1 MYYRLARNRFQ
12 KEKQTIALIIIAD
25 DIIMPKLDSAIKQI
39 DWNSLTDS
47 QKQQANK
54 IYRDAKEFYGYKLLD
69 DFLRFYYS
77 NESIKNNYS
86 GQSIKTMDKIKRTMS
101 EIAESYPISD
111 TFNDFI
117 NEVGYSKYQLGD
129 MWSDDFDY
137 EGMLQMA
144 LTINENWSIGELQSL
159 YDSFEDVNYHTVNS
173 YLNKIID
180 YIENGNINLA
190 KAYIIIYKKKIAELL
205 ADEYSEQEASQMIM
219 GGNLAQK
226 RKVGK
231 VMHEFKHGKLKSND
245 RVVTDRNQAIAIALS
260 EAGISKKEEG
270 GIISTFK
277 LPSSDV
283 IPLGQGGIPQY
294 NTPLDHWALYYER
307 GGKMSLGGGVKRYKE
322 GERFYDEMGNEYRYA
337 YYQKGI
343 GHWLNDMRNNGILV
357 FGGVKEIPNR
367 FSKINKALL

>member
-1 MYYRLARNRFQ
+1 MIDSVFHYLDYFNSGNHLAHGGEMV
-12 KEKQTIALIIIAD
+12 KHL
-25 DIIMPKLDSAIKQI
+25 DIPNTMLDFT
-39 DWNSLTDS
+39 L
-47 QKQQANK
+47 
-54 IYRDAKEFYGYKLLD
+54 
-69 DFLRFYYS
+69 
-77 NESIKNNYS
+77 
-86 GQSIKTMDKIKRTMS
+86 KTKMAHGGEM
-101 EIAESYPISD
+101 
-111 TFNDFI
+111 N
-117 NEVGYSKYQLGD
+117 KYQLGD

-270 GIISTFK
+270 GIISSFK

-307 GGKMSLGGGVKRYKE
+307 GGEMSLGGGVKRYKE

>member
-1 MYYRLARNRFQ
+1 
-12 KEKQTIALIIIAD
+12 
-25 DIIMPKLDSAIKQI
+25 
-39 DWNSLTDS
+39 
-47 QKQQANK
+47 
-54 IYRDAKEFYGYKLLD
+54 
-69 DFLRFYYS
+69 
-77 NESIKNNYS
+77 
-86 GQSIKTMDKIKRTMS
+86 
-101 EIAESYPISD
+101 
-111 TFNDFI
+111 
-117 NEVGYSKYQLGD
+117 
-129 MWSDDFDY
+129 
-137 EGMLQMA
+137 
-144 LTINENWSIGELQSL
+144 LQSL

-307 GGKMSLGGGVKRYKE
+307 GGEMSLGGGVKRYKE